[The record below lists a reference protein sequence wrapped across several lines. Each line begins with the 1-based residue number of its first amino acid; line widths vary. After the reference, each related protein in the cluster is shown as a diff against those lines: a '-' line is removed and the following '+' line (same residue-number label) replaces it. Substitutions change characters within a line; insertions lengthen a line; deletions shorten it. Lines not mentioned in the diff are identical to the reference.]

1 MMEWIDLI
9 RVLHV
14 LGACVLIGTGSG
26 IAFFMVMAHRSG
38 DAKLIAGVGSIVVIA
53 DWVFTASAAIAQP
66 ITGLLLIHH
75 VGWSLSDGWVWLSL
89 VLYGVIGAC
98 WLPVVVIQMQLR
110 DLAVEASTQNA
121 PLPPRYHKLF
131 RIWFA
136 LGVPAFTA
144 IVALLWLMVVRP
156 DF

>member
-1 MMEWIDLI
+1 MEWVDFL

-38 DAKLIAGVGSIVVIA
+38 DATLIAGVGTIVVIA

-75 VGWSLSDGWVWLSL
+75 VGWSLSDGWVWASL
-89 VLYGVIGAC
+89 VLYVVIGAC
-98 WLPVVVIQMQLR
+98 WLPVVFIQMQLR
-110 DLAVEASTQNA
+110 DLAREASATNA
-121 PLPPRYHKLF
+121 PLSLRYHQLF

-144 IVALLWLMVVRP
+144 IVVLLWLMLIRP